1 MTEEYG
7 KIAREEAGLVIEG
20 AAIVTMENKER
31 PENGPFIG
39 DIRIVGGRIDAI
51 RAGDSG
57 PPGLAQPGDEI
68 LDARGRAVMPGLVNA
83 HQHTPMALL
92 RGFADELKLM
102 DWLESK
108 MFPAEARMTPD
119 DIAAG
124 CRLAMAEMIRS
135 GTTAFADMYI
145 HMDRIAEETLRSG
158 MRASLTRGLI
168 TADDDN
174 GRRMNEAL
182 DLICRFEGAGNGR
195 ITTMLGP
202 HSPYLCSPES
212 LGEIVRLAEEMDIP
226 IHIHLAETIEEAAI
240 IRERCGRTPTEHL
253 HELGLLDA
261 RTHTLLAHAVHL
273 SASDIRLLRGMR
285 GGVSHNPVSNMKL
298 GCGTAPIAAMRRE
311 GVNIGLGTDGAGS
324 AATLD
329 MFQEIRAAAW
339 MHKSAAGDPAAFG
352 AYDAL
357 HMATAG
363 SAELLG
369 LGSEIGMLTV
379 GRKADLIL
387 IDMRRPHLQPVHDLY
402 SLLAYAANGS
412 DVETVIVD
420 GRFLMRD
427 RQLLTIDEE
436 AALREAAA
444 AARRITAGI

>member
-1 MTEEYG
+1 MTEKYE
-7 KIAREEAGLVIEG
+7 KNAREQAGLVIEG
-20 AAIVTMENKER
+20 AAIVTMENKKR
-31 PENGPFIG
+31 PESGPFIG
-39 DIRIVGGRIDAI
+39 DIRIANGRIDAI
-51 RAGDSG
+51 RNGDSG
-57 PPGLAQPGDEI
+57 TPGLAQPGDEI
-68 LDARGRAVMPGLVNA
+68 LDARGCVAMPGLVNA

-119 DIAAG
+119 DIAVG

-182 DLICRFEGAGNGR
+182 DLIGRFEGAGNGR

-212 LGEIVRLAEEMDIP
+212 LGEIVRLAEEMNIP
-226 IHIHLAETIEEAAI
+226 IHIHLAETIEEVAI
-240 IRERCGRTPTEHL
+240 LRERCGRTPTEHL
-253 HELGLLDA
+253 HELGLLNA

-311 GVNIGLGTDGAGS
+311 GIPIGLGTDGAGS

-369 LGSEIGMLTV
+369 LGAEIGMLTV

-387 IDMRRPHLQPVHDLY
+387 VDMRRPHLQPVHDFY

-436 AALREAAA
+436 ATLREAAA